1 MYAYIPNH
9 QKRWRIRPNRTTL
22 FDSEEKFACFL
33 FERQKKSDLDP
44 VVPSPVLP
52 EDSKFVFC
60 V

>member
-22 FDSEEKFACFL
+22 FDDEESSRVSY